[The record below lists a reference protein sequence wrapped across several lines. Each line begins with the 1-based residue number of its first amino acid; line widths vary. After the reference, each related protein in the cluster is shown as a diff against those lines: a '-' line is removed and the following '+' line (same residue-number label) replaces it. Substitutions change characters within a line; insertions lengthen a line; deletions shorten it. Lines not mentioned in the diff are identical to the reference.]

1 MSEMESQQQGA
12 ASGYAEKQ
20 AIQIDNP
27 AKALDE
33 SVAKLVKFGGFGLV
47 EATVE
52 GSQNL
57 NPERK
62 ARKKIFL
69 TDAAQK
75 KERENLKK
83 VLELWLNTI
92 TSAESLPDMVEGCQK
107 KMESASSTLR
117 KNQKKALEATAR
129 MESSWR
135 SLQLFYKNTE
145 ETKLKNVSILN
156 ASNEQLRDLDSPL
169 FHDAVQ
175 EELSRSYDRL
185 DLRNNYS
192 MLVMPGYLGNNAVLE
207 KWGKTAFKNKVMLM
221 TDFENL
227 DKEDDIIEMFEAA
240 NHTGGEDWKSHV
252 MMTCNYLVGR
262 GKAEEVGE
270 EEDVTVAP
278 SSALAGR
285 VYSTLMSQVTAGK
298 KHGGLNE
305 VTGTVIGNL
314 KKSDITTMEK
324 MGLIPMVNEYGKVMA
339 FSAKTLFNGDDQG
352 MQTYSVMRV
361 FDFVMKT
368 LMDFLNRR
376 AFENWSP
383 NLKRELQDQIEK
395 FLDKITGHGK
405 LIEKFKIQHF
415 DRDPN
420 DKSKINFML
429 HMTPY
434 FPAKN
439 FVIDL
444 KGTKGDE
451 ADSSVSWDANVGQQ
465 K

>member
-1 MSEMESQQQGA
+1 MAELEQQGSQQQFADKA
-12 ASGYAEKQ
+12 AAPIEN
-20 AIQIDNP
+20 A

-33 SVAKLVKFGGFGLV
+33 SIKNLMKVGGYGLI
-47 EATVE
+47 EATVD
-52 GSQNL
+52 GAQNL

-69 TDAAQK
+69 TESAQK

-83 VLELWLNTI
+83 TLELWLEAIASGNTVPEMI
-92 TSAESLPDMVEGCQK
+92 ENCQQK
-107 KMESASSTLR
+107 AESASNTLK
-117 KNQKKALEATAR
+117 KNQFKALEATRNLEA
-129 MESSWR
+129 SWR
-135 SLQLFYKNTE
+135 SLNLFYKNTE
-145 ETKLKNVSILN
+145 ETKLKNVSIMN
-156 ASNEQLRDLDSPL
+156 ASVDQLKDLDNPL

-192 MLVMPGYLGNNAVLE
+192 LVVAPGYLGSNAVIE
-207 KWGKTAFKNKVMLM
+207 KWGKTCFKNKVMLV
-221 TDFENL
+221 TDFQDLN
-227 DKEDDIIEMFEAA
+227 KEDDIIEMFENA

-252 MMTCNYLVGR
+252 MMACNWLVGR
-262 GKAEEVGE
+262 GKVQEVGE
-270 EEDVTVAP
+270 EEDLTVAP

-285 VYSTLMSQVTAGK
+285 IYSTLMSQVTAGK
-298 KHGGLNE
+298 KYGGLNE
-305 VTGTVIGNL
+305 VSGTVIGNM
-314 KKSDITTMEK
+314 KKSDITSMEK
-324 MGLIPMVNEYGKVMA
+324 MGLIPMVNEYGQVMA
-339 FSAKTLFNGDDQG
+339 FSAKALFTGDDQG

-383 NLKRELQDQIEK
+383 NLKKELQEQIEK
-395 FLDKITGHGK
+395 FLDRITGPGK

-415 DRDPN
+415 DRDAV
-420 DKSKINFML
+420 DKGKINFML

-451 ADSSVSWDANVGQQ
+451 AESSVAWDAAVAQQ

>member
-1 MSEMESQQQGA
+1 MSELEKQGA
-12 ASGYAEKQ
+12 QGQFAERPAS
-20 AIQIDNP
+20 QIGNP
-27 AKALDE
+27 AQALDE
-33 SVAKLVKFGGFGLV
+33 SVKQLAKFGGFGLL
-47 EATVE
+47 EATVD
-52 GSQNL
+52 GAQNL
-57 NPERK
+57 SPDRK

-69 TDAAQK
+69 TESANKQD
-75 KERENLKK
+75 RENLKRT
-83 VLELWLNTI
+83 LELWMEMISGN
-92 TSAESLPDMVEGCQK
+92 ESVPEMIEKCQSK
-107 KMESASSTLR
+107 AESASVVLK
-117 KNQKKALEATAR
+117 KNQLKALEATRNLEA
-129 MESSWR
+129 SWR
-135 SLQLFYKNTE
+135 SLNLFYKNTE

-156 ASNEQLRDLDSPL
+156 ASLEQLKDMDNPI

-175 EELSRSYDRL
+175 DELSRSYDRL

-192 MLVMPGYLGNNAVLE
+192 MVVAPGYLGSNAVIE
-207 KWGKTAFKNKVMLM
+207 KWGKTCFKNKVMLL
-221 TDFENL
+221 TDFQDL
-227 DKEDDIIEMFEAA
+227 DKEDDIIELFESA

-252 MMTCNYLVGR
+252 MMTANWLIGR

-270 EEDVTVAP
+270 TDNLTVAP

-298 KHGGLNE
+298 KYGGLNE
-305 VTGTVIGNL
+305 VSGTVIGNI
-314 KKSDITTMEK
+314 KKSDITSMEK

-383 NLKRELQDQIEK
+383 NLKKDLQDQVEK
-395 FLDKITGHGK
+395 FLDRITGPGK

-451 ADSSVSWDANVGQQ
+451 AESAVAWDANVAQQ

>member
-1 MSEMESQQQGA
+1 MSELESQQQG
-12 ASGYAEKQ
+12 SQKFAEQVK
-20 AIQIDNP
+20 IDNP
-27 AKALDE
+27 TKALDE
-33 SVAKLVKFGGFGLV
+33 GVAKLAKVGGFGLI
-47 EATVE
+47 EATVD

-57 NPERK
+57 NPDRK

-69 TDAAQK
+69 TDSAQK
-75 KERENLKK
+75 TERANLKK
-83 VLELWLNTI
+83 SLELWLSAI
-92 TSAESLPDMVEGCQK
+92 TESESVPDMIEKCQK
-107 KMESASSTLR
+107 KSESASSTL
-117 KNQKKALEATAR
+117 KNNQKKALEATRAL
-129 MESSWR
+129 EAAWR
-135 SLQLFYKNTE
+135 SLHLFYKNTE

-156 ASNEQLRDLDSPL
+156 ASPDQLKDLDNPM

-175 EELSRSYDRL
+175 EELSRNYDRL

-207 KWGKTAFKNKVMLM
+207 KWGKTCFKNKVMLM

-240 NHTGGEDWKSHV
+240 NHTGGEEWKSRV
-252 MMTCNYLVGR
+252 MMATNWLVGR

-270 EEDVTVAP
+270 EEDLTVAP

-285 VYSTLMSQVTAGK
+285 IYSTLMSQVTAGK

-383 NLKRELQDQIEK
+383 TLKKELQEQIEK
-395 FLDKITGHGK
+395 FLDKITGPGK

-451 ADSSVSWDANVGQQ
+451 AESSVSWDANVGQQ

>member
-1 MSEMESQQQGA
+1 MEQQA
-12 ASGYAEKQ
+12 AGQNFAEKP
-20 AIQIDNP
+20 ATQIDNP
-27 AKALDE
+27 SKALDE
-33 SVAKLVKFGGFGLV
+33 SVKGLAKVGGFGLI
-47 EATVE
+47 EATVD
-52 GSQNL
+52 GAQNL

-62 ARKKIFL
+62 ARKKIFV
-69 TDAAQK
+69 TESAHK

-83 VLELWLNTI
+83 TLQLWMDTI
-92 TSAESLPDMVEGCQK
+92 TQANSVPDMIEKCQQK
-107 KMESASSTLR
+107 ADAAERTLK
-117 KNQKKALEATAR
+117 KNQLKALEATR
-129 MESSWR
+129 NLEGSWR
-135 SLQLFYKNTE
+135 ALNLFYKNTE
-145 ETKLKNVSILN
+145 ETKLKNVAIMN
-156 ASNEQLRDLDSPL
+156 ASADQLKDLDNPI

-175 EELSRSYDRL
+175 DELSRSYDRL

-192 MLVMPGYLGNNAVLE
+192 MVVAPGYMGSNAVLE
-207 KWGKTAFKNKVMLM
+207 KWGKTCYKNKVMFI
-221 TDFENL
+221 TDFQDLN
-227 DKEDDIIEMFEAA
+227 KEDDIIEMFNSA
-240 NHTGGEDWKSHV
+240 NHTGGEEWKSHV
-252 MMTCNYLVGR
+252 MMACNWLIGR
-262 GKAEEVGE
+262 GKEEGIGE
-270 EEDVTVAP
+270 EEDLTVAP

-298 KHGGLNE
+298 KFGGLNE
-305 VTGTVIGNL
+305 VSGTVIGNM
-314 KKSDITTMEK
+314 KKSDITSMEK

-339 FSAKTLFNGDDQG
+339 FSAKTLFTGDDQG

-361 FDFVMKT
+361 FDHVMKT

-383 NLKRELQDQIEK
+383 NLKKDLQEQIEK
-395 FLDKITGHGK
+395 FLDRITGPGR

-451 ADSSVSWDANVGQQ
+451 AESSVAWDANVAQQ

>member
-1 MSEMESQQQGA
+1 MSEMENQMSAGQQ
-12 ASGYAEKQ
+12 YADRPKM
-20 AIQIDNP
+20 DNP
-27 AKALDE
+27 TKSLDE
-33 SVAKLVKFGGFGLV
+33 SVAKLVKVGGFALLEG
-47 EATVE
+47 TVD
-52 GSQNL
+52 GAQNM

-69 TDAAQK
+69 TDNDQK
-75 KERENLKK
+75 KERDNLKK
-83 VLELWLNTI
+83 VLELWAEAL
-92 TSAESLPDMVEGCQK
+92 TSANSVPEIIENCQK
-107 KMESASSTLR
+107 KMDSASSTL
-117 KNQKKALEATAR
+117 KANQAKALEATANLER
-129 MESSWR
+129 SWR
-135 SLQLFYKNTE
+135 SLNLFYKNTE

-156 ASNEQLRDLDSPL
+156 ASLDQVKDLDNPL

-175 EELSRSYDRL
+175 DELSRNYDRL

-192 MLVMPGYLGNNAVLE
+192 LLVMPGYLGSNAVLE
-207 KWGKTAFKNKVMLM
+207 KWGKTALKNKVMLM

-227 DKEDDIIEMFEAA
+227 DKEDDIIEMFEKA
-240 NHTGGEDWKSHV
+240 NHTGGEDWRSHV
-252 MMTCNYLVGR
+252 MMTANWLVGR

-270 EEDVTVAP
+270 SEDLAVPGSA
-278 SSALAGR
+278 ALAGR

-305 VTGTVIGNL
+305 VSGTVIGNL

-395 FLDKITGHGK
+395 FLDKITGPGK